1 MKNPWIRLYREALH
15 NPKIVTLN
23 DRQHRAW
30 HNCMLI
36 ADDAGQLP
44 KWRDM
49 ACHMRMTVQEV
60 EQVVCELV
68 EAGLIDIEGFGAD
81 RAFKLHDWSTHQY
94 VSDNSTERVRKF
106 RNKSKDETDETATK
120 RNRNVSVTP
129 PEPDTDTD
137 TDKKLQ
143 LSQPSATRARK
154 SELGFNSNF
163 KLGSGKRDGMETL
176 LRQAEGFGLDVEDL
190 LAITNRNKP
199 KKREGYFS
207 TLCVN
212 RLKDQLPGLDDQI
225 IRDALNGK
233 FEQTKTVTAL
243 LMGVTP

>member
-1 MKNPWIRLYREALH
+1 
-15 NPKIVTLN
+15 
-23 DRQHRAW
+23 
-30 HNCMLI
+30 
-36 ADDAGQLP
+36 
-44 KWRDM
+44 
-49 ACHMRMTVQEV
+49 MRMTVQEV

>member
-1 MKNPWIRLYREALH
+1 
-15 NPKIVTLN
+15 
-23 DRQHRAW
+23 
-30 HNCMLI
+30 
-36 ADDAGQLP
+36 
-44 KWRDM
+44 
-49 ACHMRMTVQEV
+49 MRMTVQEV

-143 LSQPSATRARK
+143 LSQPSAARERK